1 MHSRRFA
8 RTTAVL
14 LAGSSGLVAMNP
26 ALAQAAGESAAQ
38 VEVPAT
44 DTVADTTAG
53 LAPGEIVVTAQR
65 REQRLQDVP
74 VSVSVVSGA
83 AVSQLNLTDLAQV
96 AERQPNLRITP
107 GPFDQLN
114 VRGIGSA
121 NNVGF
126 EQSVGTFVDGVYR
139 SRARAVR
146 AGLFDVERI
155 EVLKGPQTTFFG
167 NNAIAGA
174 LNITTRK
181 PGNTF
186 SYNASALYGSND
198 EYNFEA
204 GITVPLSPTLSVRAA
219 GRLSGMNGYVEND
232 VTGDDGPRQRNRL
245 GRLAI
250 AFKPS
255 DSFRSDLRVDAG
267 RQHENNAFP
276 YEILKCP
283 PDSPFVAGTVCN
295 AYLAANGGK
304 VDDRLNHRNAALPSY
319 LRYNFTEVAWT
330 NQLSLGEFSL
340 NAITGYFRHHSVLN
354 QQLIPT
360 PIPGIGGGGQL
371 QAFGDE
377 RYRQFQQELRLVSP
391 TGRFLEYQ
399 IGGYY
404 SRGRLNY
411 QGVTGF
417 YFAPFGSFAAPTY
430 NAASPIAGYLA
441 PRIQDRTKSVFAA
454 ATAHFSSALRLNL
467 GLRYSVVDKSG
478 QRATSYGTGGALLS
492 LDNYVP
498 GPQSAAVTL
507 ARILGSSLDPFPISS
522 RTDKKLMPSAGL
534 QYNVSRDLMAYV
546 TYSKGFK
553 AGGFSSTASNG
564 VFDPENVN
572 AYEAGVKGSLFDRAV
587 TFSLDAFRS
596 DYTDLQES
604 VAIFLPSGSVQT
616 LVANA
621 ASARSQGVE
630 FEGSWRVMRGLSLS
644 TGLAYLDAK
653 YRDFPNAPCNS
664 LGNRLGAAA
673 GCVNGS
679 QDLSGSRRAY
689 APRFSGNISA
699 TAEVPVGPGVLRLNP
714 YLYFTSRFFESS
726 TADALIAQKGYTKL
740 DVRVGYGPEDR
751 RWELA
756 VIGKN
761 LTDKTTAGFRQTVSS
776 ALGSVS
782 ALADRPLSVAVQ
794 FTIRQ

>member
-1 MHSRRFA
+1 MRA
-8 RTTAVL
+8 RTHVRFIFTL
-14 LAGSSGLVAMNP
+14 LAGASGLTGFSTQ
-26 ALAQAAGESAAQ
+26 LAAQ
-38 VEVPAT
+38 GTAPADPAGRSTASSAPT
-44 DTVADTTAG
+44 D
-53 LAPGEIVVTAQR
+53 IVVTAQR

-74 VSVSVVSGA
+74 VSVSVISGA
-83 AVSQLNLTDLAQV
+83 TVSQLNLTDLAQI

-146 AGLFDVERI
+146 AGLFDIERV

-181 PGNTF
+181 PGNEF
-186 SYNASALYGSND
+186 SYNASALYGTDD
-198 EYNFEA
+198 EYNIEA
-204 GITVPLSPTLSVRAA
+204 GVTVPLGEMLSVRAA

-232 VTGDDGPRQRNRL
+232 FTGDDGPRQRNRL
-245 GRLAI
+245 GRIAV

-255 DSFRSDLRVDAG
+255 ENFRSDLRVDAG
-267 RQHENNAFP
+267 RQHDENAFP

-283 PDSPFVAGTVCN
+283 PDPQFAVGNVCN

-304 VDDRLNHRNAALPSY
+304 VDDRLDYHNAALPSY

-330 NQLSLGEFSL
+330 NQLSLGDFAL
-340 NAITGYFRHHSVLN
+340 NAITGYFRHHSVLD

-377 RYRQFQQELRLVSP
+377 RYRQFQQEVRLVSP
-391 TGRFLEYQ
+391 TGKFLEYQ
-399 IGGYY
+399 IGAYY

-417 YFAPFGSFAAPTY
+417 YFAPFGAAAAPTY
-430 NAASPIAGYLA
+430 NAASPIAGYIA
-441 PRIQDRTKSVFAA
+441 PLIKDRTKSAFAA
-454 ATAHFSSALRLNL
+454 ATVHLAPALRLNL

-478 QRATSYGTGGALLS
+478 VRRTSYGTGGALLS

-498 GPQSAAVTL
+498 GPQSAAVIL
-507 ARILGSSLDPFPISS
+507 ARTLGSSLDPFPISH
-522 RTDKKLMPSAGL
+522 RTDKKLMPSAGV
-534 QYNVSRDLMAYV
+534 QYDVTGDLMTYA

-553 AGGFSSTASNG
+553 AGGYSSTASNG
-564 VFDPENVN
+564 VFDPEDVD
-572 AYEAGVKGSLFDRAV
+572 AYEVGVKGSLLDRAL
-587 TFSLDAFRS
+587 TFSLDMFRS
-596 DYTDLQES
+596 DYKNLQES
-604 VAIFLPSGSVQT
+604 VAIFLPSGSVMT

-630 FEGSWRVMRGLSLS
+630 FDGSWRLVPGLTLS
-644 TGLAYLDAK
+644 AGLAYLDAK
-653 YRDFPNAPCNS
+653 YRSFPNAPCNS
-664 LGNRLGAAA
+664 LGTRLGAAA

-679 QDLSGSRRAY
+679 QDLAGSRRAY
-689 APRFSGNISA
+689 APRFSGNVSLN
-699 TAEVPVGPGVLRLNP
+699 AEIPVGDNVVRLNP

-726 TADALIAQKGYTKL
+726 TADYLIAQDGYAKV
-740 DVRVGYGPEDR
+740 DMRIGFGPEDR
-751 RWELA
+751 AWEIA
-756 VIGKN
+756 AIGKN
-761 LTDKTTAGFRQTVSS
+761 LTDKATAGFRQTVSS

-782 ALADRPLSVAVQ
+782 ALADRPRSVAVQ
-794 FTIRQ
+794 LSIRH